1 MPKLPWLKFYPSD
14 WQSDQALGM
23 CGLAARGLWMEMLA
37 IMHKATPYGHLVVN
51 GMKPSDE
58 QLAALARAPA
68 DQIRALTQE
77 LESAGVFSRTRN
89 GTIYS
94 RRMTK
99 DDKRRNDGDKAAVI
113 GTIPGSRRDRQRTER
128 PKQNSPLPGV
138 DGGVEEAPPSSS
150 EARGSSVFN
159 KSGLASGPRAR
170 GRARGTQPLRSL
182 TEIGGPDWSDPEV
195 RKAAWQ
201 MKAFGI
207 VRRHLPDKE
216 ATELIQKFMEGDK
229 AAKAAVERLVHRAAH
244 LGGAVSNEEVA

>member
-68 DQIRALTQE
+68 DQIRALTHE

-99 DDKRRNDGDKAAVI
+99 DDKRRKDGEKAAVN
-113 GTIPGSRRDRQRTER
+113 GVLPGSRRSRQHNDTQHGKPPPPR
-128 PKQNSPLPGV
+128 V
-138 DGGVEEAPPSSS
+138 DGGVEDEPPVSLETRS
-150 EARGSSVFN
+150 SSVFN
-159 KSGLASGPRAR
+159 KSGSASGPRAR
-170 GRARGTQPLRSL
+170 ARGTRTPLRSL

-229 AAKAAVERLVHRAAH
+229 VAKAAVERLVHRAAQMPA
-244 LGGAVSNEEVA
+244 GSVSTEEVA